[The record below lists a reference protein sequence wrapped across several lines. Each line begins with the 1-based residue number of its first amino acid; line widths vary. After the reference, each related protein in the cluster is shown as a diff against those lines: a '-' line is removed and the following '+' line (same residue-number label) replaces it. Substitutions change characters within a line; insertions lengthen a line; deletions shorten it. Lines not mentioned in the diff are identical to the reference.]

1 MIINKVISK
10 SGILLMPL
18 ITEINEKWSDYT
30 GPISLEEDNAFVGAF
45 YKDVNSPWLDNHVIL
60 LYRTSIIGSDIER
73 RIRENKNYSY
83 VVCET
88 IECEDIDD
96 IMLRVRWYI
105 ENNECVNI
113 VIPLRTNEEYRQT
126 EKYKNKTKIYREKH
140 NEYQRVYRETHREQ
154 KKAYMKIYNKAY
166 YQKHRERFLKKERN
180 KKFNYVEP
188 EESEQ
193 DTPPSSPRPPSVE
206 NTTFI
211 KIKTKGSV
219 ILEF

>member
-1 MIINKVISK
+1 MKGIIYKLVCNSTGKVYYGATCRPYLSQRISAMK
-10 SGILLMPL
+10 CAYRRYKEGKP
-18 ITEINEKWSDYT
+18 KSDYIT
-30 GPISLEEDNAFVGAF
+30 AYEVL
-45 YKDVNSPWLDNHVIL
+45 
-60 LYRTSIIGSDIER
+60 
-73 RIRENKNYSY
+73 ENKNFSY

-126 EKYKNKTKIYREKH
+126 EKYKSKSKTYREKH
-140 NEYQRVYRETHREQ
+140 KEYQRVYRETHREQ
-154 KKAYMKIYNKAY
+154 KKAYMKIYNKTY
-166 YQKHRERFLKKERN
+166 YNKHREKFLKRERN
-180 KKFNYVEP
+180 KKFHYVEP
-188 EESEQ
+188 EEPKPEA
-193 DTPPSSPRPPSVE
+193 PPSSPRPPPVE

-211 KIKTKGSV
+211 KIKKKKGSV